1 MSLLKFRRLAIRPS
15 SCRYCQPLGRG
26 VERERYRSTAGR
38 PFDRAEG
45 RSMQFFVLARR
56 RTESFAEAQ
65 FAELLDAEAARVRE
79 LYGDGVI
86 RSAYSR
92 ADVPGGRCAN
102 FTDHNTSSPEPA
114 TSVANPSA
122 GIRCQTK
129 ASAIVH
135 GSVAQA

>member
-1 MSLLKFRRLAIRPS
+1 MMSLLEFRRLAIRPS
-15 SCRYCQPLGRG
+15 YCRMRQPLGRG

-92 ADVPGGRCAN
+92 ADVPGAILMLEAADVAEAQDILSTLPLVAAGMLETTIIHVRGYRG
-102 FTDHNTSSPEPA
+102 FA
-114 TSVANPSA
+114 T
-122 GIRCQTK
+122 
-129 ASAIVH
+129 
-135 GSVAQA
+135 